1 MHIADGLK
9 SWNVENPDI
18 SELNVLDVSSSHKM
32 SICLALVSTYWC
44 RTATYSLQWERI
56 VDETFEEFGYDNSVE
71 DVTDDDEVST
81 QREVSDLEL
90 HNAKHKMTV
99 IYNPTRKGKRVG

>member
-1 MHIADGLK
+1 M
-9 SWNVENPDI
+9 
-18 SELNVLDVSSSHKM
+18 
-32 SICLALVSTYWC
+32 
-44 RTATYSLQWERI
+44 
-56 VDETFEEFGYDNSVE
+56 DETFEEFGYDNSVE
-71 DVTDDDEVST
+71 DVTVDDEVST

>member
-32 SICLALVSTYWC
+32 SICLALVSTY
-44 RTATYSLQWERI
+44 
-56 VDETFEEFGYDNSVE
+56 
-71 DVTDDDEVST
+71 
-81 QREVSDLEL
+81 
-90 HNAKHKMTV
+90 
-99 IYNPTRKGKRVG
+99 